1 MGGSSGPKTT
11 SDGVAVETELLL
23 TVPFSQDNALQTRPL
38 TFPAAIYVN
47 NGSITSI
54 IRPAEDR
61 EAYMKLELDVSRL
74 NRNHHQLWLA
84 GLPQPAR
91 SLHRQELIGRKIV
104 VTEQAD
110 LHLVW
115 FKKRIF
121 IKPIPSFLLHYDSWV
136 ELGHSHDLH
145 REACG
150 LLYSY
155 TWLISRN
162 SDLKIA
168 HDVGL
173 LPKDVTWEKWTAFV
187 ADFLRHLET
196 GYPGNINRR
205 YTYGELRLARLNLI
219 IRVRSI
225 RHCSPKAFRS
235 AFFQVPDWFSRY
247 LRENFGWLFVGF
259 ACMSI
264 FLNSLQVGLET
275 NRLSQSER
283 YQDASYGFSVFAVI
297 MPVLMIGLAALSSLV
312 VTIYNVSATLS
323 YVRWVEAGLTRLE
336 KASGSQV

>member
-1 MGGSSGPKTT
+1 MGRSPGPKTT
-11 SDGVAVETELLL
+11 SDDVAVKTELL

-74 NRNHHQLWLA
+74 NRNHHRLWLA

-91 SLHRQELIGRKIV
+91 PLHRQEMIGRRIII
-104 VTEQAD
+104 TEQTD

-115 FKKRIF
+115 IKSRIF
-121 IKPIPSFLLHYDSWV
+121 IKPIPTFLLHYDSWV
-136 ELGHSHDLH
+136 ELGHNHDLH

-155 TWLISRN
+155 TWLITRN

-187 ADFLRHLET
+187 ADFLRHLEA

-225 RHCSPKAFRS
+225 GQFNPKAFRS
-235 AFFQVPDWFSRY
+235 AFFQVPDWLTRY

-259 ACMSI
+259 ACMSV
-264 FLNSLQVGLET
+264 FLNSMQVGLGT
-275 NRLSQSER
+275 SRLSQSES
-283 YQDASYGFSVFAVI
+283 YQDASYGFSVFGLV
-297 MPVLMIGLAALSSLV
+297 MPLLMIGLAAVCLLA
-312 VTIYNVSATLS
+312 VTIYNVTATLS
-323 YVRWVEAGLTRLE
+323 YVRCVEVGLTRLE
-336 KASGSQV
+336 KGPSSQV